1 MQAKRYYKFDFMIK
15 KIADLIK
22 SKFFWINI
30 LAAIFSIVI
39 LVSIILFALKI
50 YTNHGEAIKV
60 PNLVGLYENEAEEA
74 IKHTGL
80 TFEII
85 DSVYIRDAKPG
96 IIVEQTP
103 KQGLNVKAGRVVYL
117 TVNAKQ
123 KRAITIPNLINVSQ
137 RQATYTLTSLGFKI
151 GNVEIVP
158 SEYTD
163 LVLDIKYNGV
173 SIKEGDKVPDGA
185 TLSLSVG
192 RSDSVYNGEMVIVP
206 SLMGLSINEAENIIA
221 NSNLMIGYVG
231 FDNPQP
237 TTDKEKLSYKVYRQ
251 MPSATERVV
260 PGKRIDIW
268 LSKDPQ
274 KLQEGNKKDDDF
286 F

>member
-1 MQAKRYYKFDFMIK
+1 MVK
-15 KIADLIK
+15 KIVDLIK
-22 SKFFWINI
+22 SKFLWVNI
-30 LAAIFSIVI
+30 LVAIFSVVI
-39 LVSIILFALKI
+39 LISVVLFALKI

-85 DSVYIRDAKPG
+85 DSVYTRDAKPG

-103 KQGLNVKAGRVVYL
+103 NQGLSVKDGRVVYL
-117 TVNAKQ
+117 TINAKQ

-137 RQATYTLTSLGFKI
+137 RQATYTLTSLGFNI
-151 GNVEIVP
+151 GNVEIIP

-173 SIKEGDKVPDGA
+173 SLKEGDKVPDGA

-206 SLMGLSINEAENIIA
+206 SLIGLSINEAEKIIA
-221 NSNLMIGYVG
+221 NNNLVVGYVG

-237 TTDKEKLSYKVYRQ
+237 ATDKEKLSYKIYRQ
-251 MPSATERVV
+251 MPPVTEQVV
-260 PGKRIDIW
+260 PGKRVDLW

-274 KLQEGNKKDDDF
+274 KLQQSNKKDDDF

>member
-1 MQAKRYYKFDFMIK
+1 MVK
-15 KIADLIK
+15 KIVDLIK
-22 SKFFWINI
+22 SKFLWVNI
-30 LAAIFSIVI
+30 LVAIFSVVI
-39 LVSIILFALKI
+39 LVSVVLFALKI

-85 DSVYIRDAKPG
+85 DSVYTRDAKPG

-103 KQGLNVKAGRVVYL
+103 NQGLSVKDGRVVYL
-117 TVNAKQ
+117 TINAKQ

-137 RQATYTLTSLGFKI
+137 RQATYTLTSLGFNI
-151 GNVEIVP
+151 GNVEIIP

-173 SIKEGDKVPDGA
+173 SLKEGDKVPDGA

-206 SLMGLSINEAENIIA
+206 SLIGLSINEAEKIIA
-221 NSNLMIGYVG
+221 NNNLVVGYIG

-237 TTDKEKLSYKVYRQ
+237 STDKEKLSYKIYRQ
-251 MPSATERVV
+251 MPPVTEQVV
-260 PGKRIDIW
+260 PGKRVDLW

-274 KLQEGNKKDDDF
+274 KLQQSNKKDDDF

>member
-1 MQAKRYYKFDFMIK
+1 MVK
-15 KIADLIK
+15 KIVDLIK
-22 SKFFWINI
+22 SKFLWVNI
-30 LAAIFSIVI
+30 LVAIFSVVI
-39 LVSIILFALKI
+39 LVSVVLFALKI

-85 DSVYIRDAKPG
+85 DSVYTRDAKPG

-103 KQGLNVKAGRVVYL
+103 NQGLSVKDGRVVYL
-117 TVNAKQ
+117 TINAKQ

-137 RQATYTLTSLGFKI
+137 RQATYTLTSLGFNI
-151 GNVEIVP
+151 GNVEIIP

-163 LVLDIKYNGV
+163 LVLDIKYNGI
-173 SIKEGDKVPDGA
+173 SLKEGDKVPDGA

-206 SLMGLSINEAENIIA
+206 SLIGLSINEAEKIIA
-221 NSNLMIGYVG
+221 NNNLVVGYIG

-237 TTDKEKLSYKVYRQ
+237 STDKEKLSYKIYRQ
-251 MPSATERVV
+251 MPPVTEQVV
-260 PGKRIDIW
+260 PGKRVDLW

-274 KLQEGNKKDDDF
+274 KLQQSNKKDDDF